1 MQKRKS
7 TRTEEVWKEGGPPGS
22 APLEM
27 SEIISDCRQ
36 TLAKVVQ
43 VGLNKQAVPKGRET
57 IKGCNDVG
65 ESVRI
70 PGQKLRMV
78 NGARRGRVLLDIDIV
93 SVRGRG
99 SLTSIVCVVCLTV

>member
-1 MQKRKS
+1 M
-7 TRTEEVWKEGGPPGS
+7 
-22 APLEM
+22 
-27 SEIISDCRQ
+27 
-36 TLAKVVQ
+36 
-43 VGLNKQAVPKGRET
+43 
-57 IKGCNDVG
+57 
-65 ESVRI
+65 RI